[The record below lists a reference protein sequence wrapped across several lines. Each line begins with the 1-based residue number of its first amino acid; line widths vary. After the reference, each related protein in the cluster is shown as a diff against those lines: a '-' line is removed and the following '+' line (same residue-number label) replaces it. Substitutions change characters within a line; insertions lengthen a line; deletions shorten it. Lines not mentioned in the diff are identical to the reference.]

1 MVTIHLWTSLCMSLL
16 FCVFRFLFVPQS
28 HQLLFTTRWPRLLQ
42 SQEGGSCTWADLAHQ
57 VFNSV
62 CYSHFVCE
70 HEIGLGRLSEN
81 FKNLIYLD
89 HLDLD
94 LLWSDLLIFW
104 NILNLFSSSSCWA
117 PAELLLSSWPRF
129 ERSDKL
135 RLNFLV
141 AVACASKSAKR
152 VKSAGILHKLRD
164 CHRGSG
170 KGPKGPK
177 GQWCALIARYRKA
190 PKISKVARAIAAWA
204 A

>member
-104 NILNLFSSSSCWA
+104 NILNLFYSSSCWA
-117 PAELLLSSWPRF
+117 PAELLLSSCWAPGPGSNAATS
-129 ERSDKL
+129 SDSTFWS
-135 RLNFLV
+135 R
-141 AVACASKSAKR
+141 
-152 VKSAGILHKLRD
+152 
-164 CHRGSG
+164 
-170 KGPKGPK
+170 
-177 GQWCALIARYRKA
+177 
-190 PKISKVARAIAAWA
+190 
-204 A
+204 